1 MAGVVTVPKN
11 VIPTVVYLRGNEVSR
26 IPHRGTT
33 KYEIA
38 TDEEIQSIINSFT
51 PGGEGDVT
59 YDVATDEQIQDIIDD
74 WGPEPQPEQWEVA
87 TDEQI
92 QDIIDDYPNDN
103 ENPDDNDDT
112 PDDDEQGEEPGETN
126 SEVNENGEQEEPEY
140 VVASDDDILDIINEF
155 DNNGHTE
162 GHI

>member
-33 KYEIA
+33 KYKVA
-38 TDEEIQSIINSFT
+38 TDEQIQSIINSFT

-74 WGPEPQPEQWEVA
+74 
-87 TDEQI
+87 
-92 QDIIDDYPNDN
+92 YPNDN
-103 ENPDDNDDT
+103 ENPDNNDDT
-112 PDDDEQGEEPGETN
+112 PDDDEQGEEPEETN
-126 SEVNENGEQEEPEY
+126 SEANENGEQEEPEY